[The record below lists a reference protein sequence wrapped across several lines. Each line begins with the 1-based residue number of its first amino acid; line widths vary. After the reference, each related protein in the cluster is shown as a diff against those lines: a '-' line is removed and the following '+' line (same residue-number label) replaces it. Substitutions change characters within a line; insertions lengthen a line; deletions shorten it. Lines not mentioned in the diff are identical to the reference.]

1 VKRVNIRD
9 AFVGEPNAGQEG
21 LSQEHNQGSEAL
33 LLAVR
38 GGELTVVVP
47 AGTDDGRA
55 VQEAELIR
63 GVLRLENE
71 RVVTFEIQADS
82 TGAFYE
88 DEPAELHRRRQASGG
103 SGLSE
108 IASSHDYMGDAAGA
122 PGGAEARPRRAGDLM
137 TADPIT
143 TRPDMPVREAAAL
156 MVYHRISGLP
166 VLDGQGT
173 LVGVVSEADIIDK
186 PGETVNDVMTRDV
199 ISVAADSGLEDVA
212 SMMTRH
218 RVKRVPVVQDG
229 RLAGIISRADI
240 VRWVAR

>member
-1 VKRVNIRD
+1 MKRVNIRD

-38 GGELTVVVP
+38 GGELTVVIP
-47 AGTDDGRA
+47 AETDDGRA
-55 VQEAELIR
+55 VQEAECIR

-71 RVVTFEIQADS
+71 RVVTFEIQAGS
-82 TGAFYE
+82 TGAFFE
-88 DEPAELHRRRQASGG
+88 DEPAALHRRRQASGG

-108 IASSHDYMGDAAGA
+108 IASSHDYMGDAGTH
-122 PGGAEARPRRAGDLM
+122 PRRARDLM
-137 TADPIT
+137 TAEPIT
-143 TRPDMPVREAAAL
+143 THPDTPVRDAAAL
-156 MVYHRISGLP
+156 LVYHRISGLP
-166 VLDGQGT
+166 VLDGKGA

-186 PGETVNDVMTRDV
+186 PGKKVKDVMTRDV
-199 ISVAADSGLEDVA
+199 ITVTADASLEDVA
-212 SMMTRH
+212 SIMARH
-218 RVKRVPVVQDG
+218 RVKRVPVVQDN